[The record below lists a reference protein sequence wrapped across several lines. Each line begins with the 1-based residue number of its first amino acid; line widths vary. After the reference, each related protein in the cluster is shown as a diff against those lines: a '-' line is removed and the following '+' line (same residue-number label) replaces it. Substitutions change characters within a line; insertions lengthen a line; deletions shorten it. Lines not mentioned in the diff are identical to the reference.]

1 MNAASQF
8 LQVLTARV
16 THGQDTRERQA
27 DTGDDE
33 AQDSPPDVDACG
45 LTHGCREDQVPSTEK
60 QREQHKP
67 DGYRSVSLI
76 FSHNNTPPNN

>member
-33 AQDSPPDVDACG
+33 ARTAHQTLMPAA
-45 LTHGCREDQVPSTEK
+45 
-60 QREQHKP
+60 
-67 DGYRSVSLI
+67 
-76 FSHNNTPPNN
+76 